1 MEWFGSPTI
10 DWWGSV
16 PNLED
21 EFDEVEGAYYEEQ
34 E

>member
-21 EFDEVEGAYYEEQ
+21 EFDEDDYEEY
-34 E
+34 